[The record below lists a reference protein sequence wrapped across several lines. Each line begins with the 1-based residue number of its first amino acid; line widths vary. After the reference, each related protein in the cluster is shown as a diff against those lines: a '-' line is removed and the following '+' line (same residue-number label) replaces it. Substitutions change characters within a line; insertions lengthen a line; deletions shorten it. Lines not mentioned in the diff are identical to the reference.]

1 MLYRCR
7 GFFMLSG
14 GTYGG
19 VVGTILCLIQ
29 MLQNCVTNIKI
40 LSFKI
45 CKKPLTNTERRAI
58 LISQQDNHFGSQ
70 PVDRTRNKN
79 TDQNKQKRS
88 KQTNERN
95 TFKEDI
101 IMKKTVK
108 TTKVTAKV
116 MGTVLAVMMTCAAGI
131 VAMSAT
137 ASAMEKHPG
146 ESGYNY
152 VNEYGKHPGESGFG
166 YQEMTDDT
174 VNAMGKHPGES
185 GYNYVNEYGKHPG
198 ESGFGYMA

>member
-1 MLYRCR
+1 
-7 GFFMLSG
+7 
-14 GTYGG
+14 
-19 VVGTILCLIQ
+19 
-29 MLQNCVTNIKI
+29 
-40 LSFKI
+40 
-45 CKKPLTNTERRAI
+45 
-58 LISQQDNHFGSQ
+58 
-70 PVDRTRNKN
+70 
-79 TDQNKQKRS
+79 
-88 KQTNERN
+88 
-95 TFKEDI
+95 
-101 IMKKTVK
+101 
-108 TTKVTAKV
+108 